1 MLFILDISKI
11 LMYNFHFGLIK
22 QLYPGEKSKM
32 LFIVTGSATY
42 SIKIERIIR
51 RKELFDFSGYFRDSQ
66 YYNTD
71 DMKRID
77 KMKNKTGGVPIPIT
91 NFISSFFLNAII
103 HKIWFIVLGC

>member
-22 QLYPGEKSKM
+22 QLYPGEKSKT
-32 LFIVTGSATY
+32 LFIVTGSTTY
-42 SIKIERIIR
+42 SIKI
-51 RKELFDFSGYFRDSQ
+51 ELFDFSGYFRDSQ

-77 KMKNKTGGVPIPIT
+77 KMKNKTEGVPIPIT